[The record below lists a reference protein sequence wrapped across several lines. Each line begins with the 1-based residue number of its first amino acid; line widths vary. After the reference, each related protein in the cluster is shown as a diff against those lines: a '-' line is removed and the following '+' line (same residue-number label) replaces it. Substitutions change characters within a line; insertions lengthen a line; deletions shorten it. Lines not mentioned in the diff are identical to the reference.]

1 MSQNFGNNDPQ
12 NKGGNGG
19 TTGGKSGSSGTT
31 GGTGLAGTGRTDEGT
46 TRDTS
51 TGGGGGATGGGAA
64 SGGIGGGSASGSGGA
79 LSTTTG
85 GTTGASTGTATAREG
100 IAGTAQEYGQKI
112 ADAATT
118 AKDYL
123 GDKISVAGDKFKDLQ
138 NVDYKQ
144 YAEDAKN
151 YAREKPGQA
160 LLISAAAGFLIGL
173 LLKSSNRR

>member
-1 MSQNFGNNDPQ
+1 MSQDFGNNNPQ
-12 NKGGNGG
+12 NKGGN
-19 TTGGKSGSSGTT
+19 SGTT
-31 GGTGLAGTGRTDEGT
+31 GGASGIPAGSGRTDAGT
-46 TRDTS
+46 TRDSS
-51 TGGGGGATGGGAA
+51 TGGSSTGTGGG
-64 SGGIGGGSASGSGGA
+64 

-85 GTTGASTGTATAREG
+85 GATGASTGTATAKEG

-118 AKDYL
+118 AKDYVS
-123 GDKISVAGDKFKDLQ
+123 DKISVAGDKFKDLQ

-144 YAEDAKN
+144 YAEEAKN